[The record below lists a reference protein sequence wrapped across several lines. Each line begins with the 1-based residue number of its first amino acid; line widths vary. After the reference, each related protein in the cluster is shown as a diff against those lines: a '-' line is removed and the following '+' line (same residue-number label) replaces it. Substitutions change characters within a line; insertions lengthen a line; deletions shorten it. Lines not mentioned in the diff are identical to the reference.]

1 MVGAPHTNT
10 TVSRTPSNI
19 LPRIYTFAVYAS
31 SAIYVSSE
39 LGVMAHFGVQAFKA
53 SLGLALF
60 VLGYGIGPLI
70 FSPMS
75 EIPIIGR
82 NVPYIVTFGLFVI
95 LSVPTALVN
104 DLGGLL
110 FLRFLQ
116 GFFGSPCLAT
126 GPATMQD
133 MYSMLYVPIA
143 VAFWVSAG
151 FSAPA
156 LGPLLSGFAVA
167 AKGWRWS
174 LWEIL
179 WMSGPVFVLWFIS
192 MPETL
197 EDNILLRRARRLRKL
212 TGNDRYVSQSELNQ
226 KNMTTGEI
234 VKNAFVKPIE
244 INLKDPA
251 ILFTS
256 VYSGII
262 YGTYYSFFEVFPL
275 VYGGVYGFNL
285 GEIGLVFVCIA
296 VGCVIGMTLYDL
308 LILKVVIPDIL
319 KNGMGP
325 QEGVLK
331 PALIMVF
338 GPTISL
344 FLFAWTSRA
353 DIHWMAPTVFLTI
366 YPLTVFIVFQAIFAY
381 IPLSYP
387 QYAASLFAGND
398 FVRSLFAFGS
408 VLFSRSM
415 YIDLGIGKGVSL
427 LGGLSVLGWIGMYYL
442 YFQGAKLR
450 ARSKFA
456 IHEDKK

>member
-1 MVGAPHTNT
+1 VYHVHSLKP
-10 TVSRTPSNI
+10 VLI
-19 LPRIYTFAVYAS
+19 FPRIYTFTVYVS

-39 LGVMAHFGVQAFKA
+39 MQIMARFGVEEFKA

-60 VLGYGIGPLI
+60 VLGYGVGPLI
-70 FSPMS
+70 FSPLS
-75 EIPIIGR
+75 EIPSIGR
-82 NVPYIVTFGLFVI
+82 NIPYVVTFALFVI

-104 DLGGLL
+104 NLGGLL

-126 GPATMQD
+126 GGATMQD
-133 MYSMLYVPIA
+133 LWSMLYVPIA
-143 VAFWVSAG
+143 IAFWVSAA
-151 FSAPA
+151 FCAPA
-156 LGPLLSGFAVA
+156 LGPFLSGFAVPA
-167 AKGWRWS
+167 ESWRWS

-179 WMSGPVFVLWFIS
+179 WLSGPIFIVFFIT

-197 EDNILLRRARRLRKL
+197 EGNILLRRAKRLRKL
-212 TGNDRYVSQSELNQ
+212 TGDDRYVSQSELNQ
-226 KNMTTGEI
+226 KDMSFGSVARDALI
-234 VKNAFVKPIE
+234 KPLE
-244 INLKDPA
+244 INMKDPA

-285 GEIGLVFVCIA
+285 GETGLVFICIV
-296 VGCVIGMTLYDL
+296 VGCAIGMIFYGM

-325 QEGVLK
+325 QEVVLK
-331 PALIMVF
+331 PALIFVF

-344 FLFAWTSRA
+344 FVFAWTSRP
-353 DIHWMAPTVFLTI
+353 DINWIVPTIFIAI
-366 YPLTVFIVFQAIFAY
+366 YALSVFILFQALFAY

-398 FVRSLFAFGS
+398 LFRSIFAFGA

-415 YIDLGIGKGVSL
+415 FINEGIGKGVSI
-427 LGGLSVLGWIGMYYL
+427 LGGLSALGWFGVYYL

-450 ARSKFA
+450 AKSRFA
-456 IHEDKK
+456 VYEDVL